1 MNYDIKKNTLEQ
13 CLDYWQSPQDHN
25 KTENYIRPHTEQRTR
40 YLLSLLA
47 KYKVPKNKKV
57 LEIGCNCG
65 RNLNGLFID
74 GYKHLTGV
82 EISNEAVEKQKEF
95 FPDLKAKIINSSV
108 EDCILK
114 FKENEFHTIYTM
126 AVLQHVHVDSNWI
139 FKEMA
144 KIASEYIILIELNL
158 RDYKKIFEK
167 NGYSLIEK
175 RSCYLIKG
183 LEKYFAWILKKNK

>member
-1 MNYDIKKNTLEQ
+1 MNYDIRKNSLEE
-13 CLDYWQSPQDHN
+13 CLNYWQSPHDHN

-47 KYKVPKNKKV
+47 KYKVPKNKKI

-74 GYKHLTGV
+74 GYKSLTGV
-82 EISNEAVEKQKEF
+82 EISTEAVKKQKEF
-95 FPDLKAKIINSSV
+95 FPELKARIINKPI
-108 EDCILK
+108 EDCVLK
-114 FKENEFHTIYTM
+114 FKENEFNTIYTM
-126 AVLQHVHVDSNWI
+126 AVLQHIHVDSNWI
-139 FKEMA
+139 LKEMA
-144 KIASEYIILIELNL
+144 NIASEYIILIELNL

-167 NGYSLIEK
+167 YGYKLIEK

-183 LEKYFAWILKKNK
+183 LEKYFAWILKKK